1 MISGI
6 EGELLAKEPDSCEL
20 LTAGG
25 VIYRLYISLNTF
37 SALGEGRTRL
47 HTALVVREDALT
59 LYGFKTPQER
69 ALFEML
75 LKVSG
80 VGPKSALAVCSTF
93 TPEGFARAIADR
105 SEAQLVKVPGIGK
118 KSAGLILVQL
128 SGSIDAI
135 ASAGLSG
142 DHHREAASALE
153 NLGFKPAEIAKVLG
167 RCSATDT
174 ASLIKEALK
183 LFQK

>member
-6 EGELLAKEPDSCEL
+6 EGEILLKEPDFCEI

-25 VIYRLYISLNTF
+25 VIYRLHTSLNTF
-37 SALGEGRTRL
+37 AALGEKRVRL
-47 HTALVVREDALT
+47 LTSLIVREDAMV
-59 LYGFKTPQER
+59 LYGFGTAQER
-69 ALFEML
+69 TLFEML

-93 TPEGFARAIADR
+93 SPAEFAQVVADR
-105 SEAQLVKVPGIGK
+105 SEARLIKVPGIGK

-128 SGSIDAI
+128 SGGIDALEGAAL
-135 ASAGLSG
+135 AS
-142 DHHREAASALE
+142 DHHRAAASALE
-153 NLGFKPAEIAKVLG
+153 NLGFKPTDIHKVLKG
-167 RCSATDT
+167 CSATDT
-174 ASLIKEALK
+174 AGLIKEALK